1 MSAPGWRGRAATAAA
16 VLAGGV
22 ALGATFLDGGARDA
36 SPAAGGASDRFA
48 PVNLTSSCPTK
59 AVADPAVIDIALFAY
74 CPAHLS
80 VAVGVEVVWANSDLA
95 PHTVTYDGPDGPVDS
110 GSMGQGQRWATRFT
124 APGTYQYYCRF
135 HPGMAGTIVVD
146 AGP

>member
-1 MSAPGWRGRAATAAA
+1 MSAPRWRPGPTIAAA
-16 VLAGGV
+16 ALAVGGTLLLV
-22 ALGATFLDGGARDA
+22 GSARDG
-36 SPAAGGASDRFA
+36 SPPAGGASEQFA
-48 PVNLTSSCPTK
+48 PINLPSSCPTK
-59 AVADPAVIDIALFAY
+59 SVSGPAVIDIVRFAY
-74 CPAHLS
+74 CPANRS

-95 PHTVTYDGPDGPVDS
+95 PHTVTYDGSDGPADS
-110 GSMGQGQRWATRFT
+110 GSMGQGHRWATRFS